1 MNDYALMPE
10 EQVRLVEAIIE
21 DTNGQPI
28 TFDDFQDR
36 VGLLCEDIAG
46 LECLSEEQLA
56 RLISEA
62 WALYRVLTS
71 DDEPEDNSPWKVFPC

>member
-1 MNDYALMPE
+1 MPKEDPPE

-46 LECLSEEQLA
+46 LECLPQEQFARQVSEVW
-56 RLISEA
+56 S
-62 WALYRVLTS
+62 LYRALTS
-71 DDEPEDNSPWKVFPC
+71 DDESEDDSPWKVFPC